1 MTGIY
6 ELQDCD
12 YEVVSDKTGF
22 DPELLTVEYADR
34 HLVAMG
40 PGLDVR
46 ARCSVWWRD
55 TASLDGKPIG
65 TIGHY
70 AAKDKA
76 SGRSVILRALA
87 ELRSKGCEIAVGPM
101 NGNTWRSY
109 RFIVDRG
116 TAKPFF
122 LEPDN
127 DDSWPDHFTE
137 CGFEPLS
144 RYVSEINFDI
154 ASRQPEVG
162 SLRRKLDR
170 LGVRITPLNTDHADD
185 EIDGIYDVACESFGN
200 SFLYTPLDTGS
211 YRSIY
216 EPLLHRVDPRLILVA
231 KHDDRVVGFIFS
243 PPDYLQAA
251 TGRKMDTIV
260 IKTIAILPRP
270 RYSGLGR
277 LLIVDLLRNALELGY
292 TAAISALMHLDNR
305 SQKISS
311 GCAGPM
317 RGYALFGRSLSS

>member
-1 MTGIY
+1 MTDVH
-6 ELQDCD
+6 ELQARD
-12 YEVVSDKTGF
+12 YADVSDTTGF
-22 DPELLTVEYADR
+22 DRALLTAESADQ
-34 HLVAMG
+34 HLVAVG
-40 PGLDVR
+40 PKLDVR

-55 TASLDGKPIG
+55 TASLDGQRIG
-65 TIGHY
+65 AIGHY
-70 AAKDKA
+70 AANDHG

-87 ELRSKGCEIAVGPM
+87 ELRSKGCDIAVGPM

-127 DDSWPDHFTE
+127 DDSWPGHFTE

-144 RYVSEINFDI
+144 RYVSELNFDI
-154 ASRQPEVG
+154 ANRQPEVG
-162 SLRRKLDR
+162 SLRRKMDR
-170 LGVRITPLNTDHADD
+170 LGIRITPLNTGDPDD
-185 EIDGIYDVACESFGN
+185 ELDGIYDVVCEGFRDSL
-200 SFLYTPLDTGS
+200 LYTPLDRDS
-211 YRSIY
+211 YRSMY
-216 EPLLHRVDPRLILVA
+216 EPLLYKVDPRLILVA

-243 PPDYLQAA
+243 PPDYMQAES
-251 TGRKMDTIV
+251 GRQMDTIV
-260 IKTIAILPRP
+260 IKTIAILPRR

-277 LLIVDLLRNALELGY
+277 LLILDLLRNALDQDY
-292 TAAISALMHLDNR
+292 TSAISALMHVDNR

-317 RGYALFGRSLSS
+317 RTYALFARSVSS